1 LTTEPPSSEP
11 LPKKKRHVVR
21 TILLSTTVLV
31 GGFYV
36 GSTFLAFKNE
46 TYHEFFSEQVPLGYS
61 FLQYGEDHHWDTM
74 TVESAIESSKK
85 TLASAQRY
93 VTDTLSGAPSTTQ
106 EAKSAVKN
114 TKEAAVK
121 AIQESKD
128 RATSAAARI
137 KTEIKKET
145 SGATAIVK
153 HQSEQFSRGVEEL
166 IREAEAA
173 LDKAKTTAAD
183 ALESP
188 PTDTAGPGVYH
199 APLPVGFELPPG
211 YARPSPPK
219 KPEASPADA
228 PRLPLLSPELS
239 SISASEPIIA
249 HLAGTIDNLT
259 AYVESNPAATAKAA
273 SVLETAKSD
282 LTALAT
288 RIEKVREDE
297 RTGLEAKLDEQT
309 REYTVKLMD
318 LEMEAQDKLDGQE
331 QEFRRYFD
339 EERARL
345 TQAYREKL
353 ENELQTQT
361 ELINERS
368 FHSPRYL
375 TTSD

>member
-1 LTTEPPSSEP
+1 
-11 LPKKKRHVVR
+11 
-21 TILLSTTVLV
+21 
-31 GGFYV
+31 
-36 GSTFLAFKNE
+36 
-46 TYHEFFSEQVPLGYS
+46 
-61 FLQYGEDHHWDTM
+61 
-74 TVESAIESSKK
+74 
-85 TLASAQRY
+85 
-93 VTDTLSGAPSTTQ
+93 
-106 EAKSAVKN
+106 
-114 TKEAAVK
+114 
-121 AIQESKD
+121 
-128 RATSAAARI
+128 
-137 KTEIKKET
+137 
-145 SGATAIVK
+145 VK

>member
-1 LTTEPPSSEP
+1 M
-11 LPKKKRHVVR
+11 V
-21 TILLSTTVLV
+21 LSTTALV
-31 GGFYV
+31 GTFYI
-36 GSTFLAFKNE
+36 GSTFAAFKNE
-46 TYHEFFSEQVPLGYS
+46 TYYEFFSEQVPLGYS
-61 FLQYGEDHHWDTM
+61 MLEYAESNHWDTM
-74 TVESAIESSKK
+74 TLESAIESSKK

-93 VTDTLSGAPSTTQ
+93 VTDTFSGTTSPAQ
-106 EAKSAVKN
+106 DAKDAVKN
-114 TKEAAVK
+114 SKDAAMK

-137 KTEIKKET
+137 KTDIKKQT
-145 SGATAIVK
+145 SGATAIAK
-153 HQSEQFSRGVEEL
+153 HQSEQFSREVDSL

-173 LDKAKTTAAD
+173 LSKGLDLPGLATTPEVAAPPQ
-183 ALESP
+183 AESS
-188 PTDTAGPGVYH
+188 PTDAAGTSVYH

-211 YARPSPPK
+211 YSRPSPPK
-219 KPEASPADA
+219 KPEPEAPALPRLSPA
-228 PRLPLLSPELS
+228 LS
-239 SISASEPIIA
+239 SVTASEPIIA
-249 HLAGTIDNLT
+249 HLAGTIDDLT
-259 AYVESNPAATAKAA
+259 AYLESNPAATVKAA

-297 RTGLEAKLDEQT
+297 RADLETKLDDQT
-309 REYTVKLMD
+309 REYTVKLME
-318 LEMEAQDKLDGQE
+318 LEMEAQDRLDGQE

-368 FHSPRYL
+368 VPSPLYL
-375 TTSD
+375 LALD